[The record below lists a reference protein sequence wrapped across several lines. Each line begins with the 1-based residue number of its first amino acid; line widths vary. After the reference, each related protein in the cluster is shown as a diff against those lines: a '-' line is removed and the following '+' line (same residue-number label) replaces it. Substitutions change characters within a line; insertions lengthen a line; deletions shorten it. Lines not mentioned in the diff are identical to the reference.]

1 MIIVSC
7 GTNSS
12 ASFKTST
19 YHAYPRKWK
28 NKLSD
33 VPLQASKLHI
43 CTLHLA
49 CKFLEMLP
57 KVHLYPCLSLCINET
72 KKTGTA
78 WVLKFGKG
86 GTLILSSLWVC

>member
-1 MIIVSC
+1 MEQTQVLHSKPLHIVH
-7 GTNSS
+7 T
-12 ASFKTST
+12 
-19 YHAYPRKWK
+19 HANGKK
-28 NKLSD
+28 KLSD

-86 GTLILSSLWVC
+86 GTLVLSSLWVC